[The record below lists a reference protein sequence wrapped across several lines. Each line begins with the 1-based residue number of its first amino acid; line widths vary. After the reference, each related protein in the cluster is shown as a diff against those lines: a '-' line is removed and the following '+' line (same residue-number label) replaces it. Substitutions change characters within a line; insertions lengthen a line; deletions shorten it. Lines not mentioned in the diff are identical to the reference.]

1 MMEPFE
7 TIDIQ
12 ELPLSIPMIRRKV
25 EDFLGS
31 NGLRLG
37 EVDLYLAVLSD
48 DGAILAGGGLQRDIL
63 KCLAV
68 SAEARSLGLS
78 VPLISRLI
86 SVASER
92 GYTNVKVFTKPENRA
107 LFESLGFKLLAE
119 APKAILLENGR
130 ALADYCQYLRAHPA
144 PGVILMNANPF
155 TLGHRYL
162 IEQADFSTRPT
173 GLGRNDKDPAP
184 GLGRNDKVSVISSD
198 ARRAESRN
206 LVIIPVKED
215 ASRFSYAER
224 LAMIRAGAGDW
235 ADVVEGSDYQIS
247 AATFPTYF
255 LKDLSDAAETQMRLD
270 IDLFGRHIAPELGA
284 RVRFVGTEPSDPL
297 TARYNALMKELLP
310 KYGVQ
315 LVEIP
320 RLTCSPDC
328 AEDSSTP
335 PAATLRMTRGTTPE
349 RVGEPAP
356 SCTEDSSTPPT
367 APLRMTR
374 GATPGPVGEPVEP
387 PVLRPAQE
395 PVTATSVRALLDAGR
410 FKEAS
415 ALTPESTW
423 PYLLADLAE
432 RALRM
437 ELDTPMKPGLVGPD
451 STGAHQ
457 DMDYDVMR
465 KGIAAIRPF
474 FPRMAMAETPE
485 ELRQLGIDAEA
496 AMLAATGGVNTH
508 RGAIFALGLAL
519 SAALRTSSAAQ
530 PPHPAEDRP
539 AQLAHNEQVMRNS
552 LVQMYQGIC
561 SNQLKV
567 NGLGGAQISHGS
579 AAVRQYGVKG
589 ARELASEGYQALFE
603 DWLPYYR
610 NLQISPLASLGR
622 NDKENTLG
630 RNNNTPCHFERSRE
644 ICTLLRIMATLDDTC
659 VIHRVGY
666 ERAQEIKDEARA
678 LLKEI
683 PGQAGN
689 DGKGQAGNDGGST
702 GSPTV
707 TTSSGTARLKAMCEK
722 YAAEGI
728 SPGGAADMLAL
739 TIFID
744 SILN

>member
-7 TIDIQ
+7 KIDIQ
-12 ELPLSIPMIRRKV
+12 ELPLSVPMIRRKV

-92 GYTNVKVFTKPENRA
+92 GCTNLKVFTKPENRA

-130 ALADYCQYLRAHPA
+130 GLADYCAYLRAHPA
-144 PGVILMNANPF
+144 SGVIVMNANPF

-162 IEQADFSTRPT
+162 VEQSVLALGPSTSSGTEP
-173 GLGRNDKDPAP
+173 
-184 GLGRNDKVSVISSD
+184 VSAGEPV
-198 ARRAESRN
+198 EPPK
-206 LVIIPVKED
+206 LTIIPVKED
-215 ASRFSYAER
+215 ASRFPYRER
-224 LAMIRAGAGDW
+224 LAMLRAGCDGL

-255 LKDLSDAAETQMRLD
+255 MKDLSDAAETQMRLD
-270 IDLFGRHIAPELGA
+270 IDLFGRHIAPALGA
-284 RVRFVGTEPSDPL
+284 HVRFVGTEPSDPL

-310 KYGVQ
+310 KYGIQ

-320 RLTCSPDC
+320 RLTI
-328 AEDSSTP
+328 E
-335 PAATLRMTRGTTPE
+335 
-349 RVGEPAP
+349 
-356 SCTEDSSTPPT
+356 
-367 APLRMTR
+367 
-374 GATPGPVGEPVEP
+374 
-387 PVLRPAQE
+387 Q
-395 PVTATSVRALLDAGR
+395 PVTATEVRALLDEGR

-437 ELDTPMKPGLVGPD
+437 ELDTPLKPGLVGPD
-451 STGAHQ
+451 SKGAHK
-457 DMDYDVMR
+457 DMDYDIMR

-474 FPRMAMAETPE
+474 FPRMAMAATPE

-519 SAALRTSSAAQ
+519 YPQPIAETAARLDNGSSKRREAGIRGA
-530 PPHPAEDRP
+530 
-539 AQLAHNEQVMRNS
+539 M
-552 LVQMYQGIC
+552 QMA
-561 SNQLKV
+561 K
-567 NGLGGAQISHGS
+567 
-579 AAVRQYGVKG
+579 
-589 ARELASEGYQALFE
+589 EGYKELFE
-603 DWLPYYR
+603 DWLPYYASVKADAHG
-610 NLQISPLASLGR
+610 LQ
-622 NDKENTLG
+622 K
-630 RNNNTPCHFERSRE
+630 
-644 ICTLLRIMATLDDTC
+644 TLLRIMASLDDTC
-659 VIHRVGY
+659 VIHRAGY
-666 ERAQEIKDEARA
+666 ERAKQVKAEAGA
-678 LLKEI
+678 LLEEI

-689 DGKGQAGNDGGST
+689 DGEGPVGNDGGST
-702 GSPTV
+702 SSPTV
-707 TTSSGTARLKAMCEK
+707 MADLIGHLIEMCER

-739 TIFID
+739 TIFMD

>member
-12 ELPLSIPMIRRKV
+12 ELPLSVPTIRRQV

-37 EVDLYLAVLSD
+37 EVDLYLAVLSEE
-48 DGAILAGGGLQRDIL
+48 GAILAGGGLQRDIL

-92 GYTNVKVFTKPENRA
+92 GYTNVKVFTKPENRSV
-107 LFESLGFKLLAE
+107 FESLGFKLLAE
-119 APKAILLENGR
+119 APKAILMENGR
-130 ALADYCQYLRAHPA
+130 GLEEYCDYLRGHRAS
-144 PGVILMNANPF
+144 GVIVMNANPF

-162 IEQADFSTRPT
+162 VEQASLSFRAPE
-173 GLGRNDKDPAP
+173 GR
-184 GLGRNDKVSVISSD
+184 
-198 ARRAESRN
+198 RN
-206 LVIIPVKED
+206 LTIIPVKED
-215 ASRFSYAER
+215 ASRFPYSER
-224 LAMIRAGAGDW
+224 FEMIRTGSGDM

-255 LKDLSDAAETQMRLD
+255 LKNLSDAAETQMRLD
-270 IDLFGRHIAPELGA
+270 IDLFGRHIAPALGA
-284 RVRFVGTEPSDPL
+284 HVRFVGTEPADPL

-310 KYGVQ
+310 KYGVEV
-315 LVEIP
+315 VEIS
-320 RLTCSPDC
+320 RLTDLES
-328 AEDSSTP
+328 
-335 PAATLRMTRGTTPE
+335 
-349 RVGEPAP
+349 
-356 SCTEDSSTPPT
+356 
-367 APLRMTR
+367 
-374 GATPGPVGEPVEP
+374 
-387 PVLRPAQE
+387 
-395 PVTATSVRALLDAGR
+395 PVTATRVRSLLDAGL
-410 FKEAS
+410 FKAAS

-432 RALRM
+432 RALKM

-451 STGAHQ
+451 SVGAHK

-474 FPRMAMAETPE
+474 FARMAMAGTPD

-519 SAALRTSSAAQ
+519 YRHPMAETAARLDNGASKRREAGIRGA
-530 PPHPAEDRP
+530 
-539 AQLAHNEQVMRNS
+539 M
-552 LVQMYQGIC
+552 QMA
-561 SNQLKV
+561 KD
-567 NGLGGAQISHGS
+567 
-579 AAVRQYGVKG
+579 
-589 ARELASEGYQALFE
+589 GYKELFE

-610 NLQISPLASLGR
+610 SIKAEEYGLQ
-622 NDKENTLG
+622 K
-630 RNNNTPCHFERSRE
+630 
-644 ICTLLRIMATLDDTC
+644 TLLRIMATLDDTC

-666 ERAQEIKDEARA
+666 ERAMAVKDEAKA

-689 DGKGQAGNDGGST
+689 DEAVMADLIGH
-702 GSPTV
+702 
-707 TTSSGTARLKAMCEK
+707 LKELCES

-739 TIFID
+739 TIFLD

>member
-12 ELPLSIPMIRRKV
+12 ELPLSVPSVRRQV

-37 EVDLYLAVLSD
+37 EVDLYLAVLSE

-78 VPLISRLI
+78 VPLVSRLI

-92 GYTNVKVFTKPENRA
+92 GCTNVKVFTKPENRA

-130 ALADYCQYLRAHPA
+130 GLADYCAYLRAHQA
-144 PGVILMNANPF
+144 PGVIIMNANPF
-155 TLGHRYL
+155 TLGHKYL
-162 IEQADFSTRPT
+162 VE
-173 GLGRNDKDPAP
+173 
-184 GLGRNDKVSVISSD
+184 
-198 ARRAESRN
+198 RAESRN

-224 LAMIRAGAGDW
+224 LAMIRSGAGDW

-255 LKDLSDAAETQMRLD
+255 LKNLSDAAETQMRLD
-270 IDLFGRHIAPELGA
+270 IDLFGRHIAPALGA
-284 RVRFVGTEPSDPL
+284 RVRYVGSEPADPL
-297 TARYNALMKELLP
+297 TARYNALLKELLP
-310 KYGVQ
+310 KYGIQ
-315 LVEIP
+315 LVEIQ
-320 RLTCSPDC
+320 RLAVDSDC
-328 AEDSSTP
+328 QADSSTP
-335 PAATLRMTRGTTPE
+335 PSAPLRMTRGTTFE
-349 RVGEPAP
+349 LVKG
-356 SCTEDSSTPPT
+356 
-367 APLRMTR
+367 
-374 GATPGPVGEPVEP
+374 
-387 PVLRPAQE
+387 
-395 PVTATSVRALLDAGR
+395 PVTATAVRALLDEGR
-410 FKEAS
+410 FKAAS

-451 STGAHQ
+451 SVGAHK

-474 FPRMAMAETPE
+474 FPCMALAETPE

-519 SAALRTSSAAQ
+519 YRQPIAETAALLDNGTSKRREAGIRGA
-530 PPHPAEDRP
+530 
-539 AQLAHNEQVMRNS
+539 M
-552 LVQMYQGIC
+552 QMA
-561 SNQLKV
+561 KD
-567 NGLGGAQISHGS
+567 
-579 AAVRQYGVKG
+579 
-589 ARELASEGYQALFE
+589 GYKELFE

-610 NLQISPLASLGR
+610 A
-622 NDKENTLG
+622 
-630 RNNNTPCHFERSRE
+630 CHFERSRE

-659 VIHRVGY
+659 VIHRAGY
-666 ERAQEIKDEARA
+666 ARAQEIKAEAKTLA
-678 LLKEI
+678 DHFDIEKLKE
-683 PGQAGN
+683 
-689 DGKGQAGNDGGST
+689 
-702 GSPTV
+702 
-707 TTSSGTARLKAMCEK
+707 MCDR

-744 SILN
+744 SIFN

>member
-1 MMEPFE
+1 MEPFE
-7 TIDIQ
+7 RIDIQ
-12 ELPLSIPMIRRKV
+12 ELPLSVPSVRRQV

-37 EVDLYLAVLSD
+37 EVDLYLAVLSE
-48 DGAILAGGGLQRDIL
+48 DGAILAGGGLQRDIV

-86 SVASER
+86 SEASER

-130 ALADYCQYLRAHPA
+130 GLADYCVYLRAHPA
-144 PGVILMNANPF
+144 PGVIVMNANPF

-173 GLGRNDKDPAP
+173 GLGRNDKDPAT
-184 GLGRNDKVSVISSD
+184 GLDRNDKPIVISSD

-215 ASRFSYAER
+215 ASRFPYMER
-224 LAMIRAGAGDW
+224 LAMLRAGAGDL

-255 LKDLSDAAETQMRLD
+255 LKNLSDAAETQMRLD
-270 IDLFGRHIAPELGA
+270 IDLFGRHIAPALGA
-284 RVRFVGTEPSDPL
+284 RVRFVGAEPVDPL
-297 TARYNALMKELLP
+297 TARYNALLKELLP

-320 RLTCSPDC
+320 RLACSPDR

-335 PAATLRMTRGTTPE
+335 LSAPLRMTRGTTHE
-349 RVGEPAP
+349 H
-356 SCTEDSSTPPT
+356 
-367 APLRMTR
+367 
-374 GATPGPVGEPVEP
+374 VE
-387 PVLRPAQE
+387 E
-395 PVTATSVRALLDAGR
+395 PVTATAVRALMDEGR
-410 FKEAS
+410 FKAAS
-415 ALTPESTW
+415 ALTPASTW

-437 ELDTPMKPGLVGPD
+437 ELDTPLKPGLVGPD
-451 STGAHQ
+451 SKGAHK
-457 DMDYDVMR
+457 DMDYDIMR

-474 FPRMAMAETPE
+474 FPRMAMAATPE

-519 SAALRTSSAAQ
+519 Y
-530 PPHPAEDRP
+530 PHPIAETAARLDNGSSKRRE
-539 AQLAHNEQVMRNS
+539 AGIRGAM
-552 LVQMYQGIC
+552 QMA
-561 SNQLKV
+561 K
-567 NGLGGAQISHGS
+567 
-579 AAVRQYGVKG
+579 
-589 ARELASEGYQALFE
+589 EGYKELFGG
-603 DWLPYYR
+603 WLPYYASVKADACG
-610 NLQISPLASLGR
+610 LQ
-622 NDKENTLG
+622 K
-630 RNNNTPCHFERSRE
+630 
-644 ICTLLRIMATLDDTC
+644 TLLRIMATLDDTC

-666 ERAQEIKDEARA
+666 ARAQEIKAEASA
-678 LLKEI
+678 LAEHF
-683 PGQAGN
+683 
-689 DGKGQAGNDGGST
+689 DMDS
-702 GSPTV
+702 
-707 TTSSGTARLKAMCEK
+707 LKAMCER

-739 TIFID
+739 TIFTE

>member
-12 ELPLSIPMIRRKV
+12 ELPLSVPSVRRQV

-37 EVDLYLAVLSD
+37 EVDLYLAVLSE

-78 VPLISRLI
+78 VPLVSRLI

-92 GYTNVKVFTKPENRA
+92 GCTNVKVFTKPENRA

-130 ALADYCQYLRAHPA
+130 GLADYCAYLRAHQA
-144 PGVILMNANPF
+144 PGVIIMNANPF
-155 TLGHRYL
+155 TLGHKYL
-162 IEQADFSTRPT
+162 VE
-173 GLGRNDKDPAP
+173 K
-184 GLGRNDKVSVISSD
+184 
-198 ARRAESRN
+198 AESRN

-224 LAMIRAGAGDW
+224 LAMIRSGAGDW

-255 LKDLSDAAETQMRLD
+255 LKNLSDAAETQMRLD
-270 IDLFGRHIAPELGA
+270 IDLFGRHIAPALGA
-284 RVRFVGTEPSDPL
+284 RVRYVGSEPADPL

-315 LVEIP
+315 LVEIQ
-320 RLTCSPDC
+320 RLAVDSDC
-328 AEDSSTP
+328 QADSSTP
-335 PAATLRMTRGTTPE
+335 P
-349 RVGEPAP
+349 
-356 SCTEDSSTPPT
+356 S
-367 APLRMTR
+367 APLRMTE
-374 GATPGPVGEPVEP
+374 G
-387 PVLRPAQE
+387 
-395 PVTATSVRALLDAGR
+395 PVTATEVRALLDEGR
-410 FKEAS
+410 FREAS
-415 ALTPESTW
+415 ALTPVSTW
-423 PYLLADLAE
+423 PYLLAELAE

-451 STGAHQ
+451 SVGAHK

-474 FPRMAMAETPE
+474 FPRMAMAETPD

-519 SAALRTSSAAQ
+519 YRQPIAETAALLDNGSSKRREAGIRGA
-530 PPHPAEDRP
+530 
-539 AQLAHNEQVMRNS
+539 M
-552 LVQMYQGIC
+552 QMA
-561 SNQLKV
+561 KD
-567 NGLGGAQISHGS
+567 
-579 AAVRQYGVKG
+579 
-589 ARELASEGYQALFE
+589 GYKELFE

-610 NLQISPLASLGR
+610 A
-622 NDKENTLG
+622 
-630 RNNNTPCHFERSRE
+630 CHFERSRE

-659 VIHRVGY
+659 VIHRAGY
-666 ERAQEIKDEARA
+666 ARAQEIKAEAKTLA
-678 LLKEI
+678 DHFDKEKLKE
-683 PGQAGN
+683 
-689 DGKGQAGNDGGST
+689 
-702 GSPTV
+702 
-707 TTSSGTARLKAMCEK
+707 MCDC

-739 TIFID
+739 TIFMD

>member
-12 ELPLSIPMIRRKV
+12 ELPLSVPTIRRQV

-37 EVDLYLAVLSD
+37 EVDLYLAVLSEE
-48 DGAILAGGGLQRDIL
+48 GAILAGGGLQRDIL

-92 GYTNVKVFTKPENRA
+92 GYTNVKVFTKPENRSV
-107 LFESLGFKLLAE
+107 FESLGFKLLAE
-119 APKAILLENGR
+119 APKAILMENGR
-130 ALADYCQYLRAHPA
+130 GLEEYCDYLRGHRAS
-144 PGVILMNANPF
+144 GVIVMNANPF

-162 IEQADFSTRPT
+162 VEQASLSFRAPE
-173 GLGRNDKDPAP
+173 GR
-184 GLGRNDKVSVISSD
+184 
-198 ARRAESRN
+198 RN
-206 LVIIPVKED
+206 LTIIPVKED
-215 ASRFSYAER
+215 ASRFPYSER
-224 LAMIRAGAGDW
+224 LEMIRTGSGNM

-255 LKDLSDAAETQMRLD
+255 LKNLSDAAETQMRLD
-270 IDLFGRHIAPELGA
+270 IDLFGRHIAPALGA
-284 RVRFVGTEPSDPL
+284 HVRFVGTEPADPL

-310 KYGVQ
+310 KYGVEV
-315 LVEIP
+315 VEIS
-320 RLTCSPDC
+320 RLTDLES
-328 AEDSSTP
+328 
-335 PAATLRMTRGTTPE
+335 
-349 RVGEPAP
+349 
-356 SCTEDSSTPPT
+356 
-367 APLRMTR
+367 
-374 GATPGPVGEPVEP
+374 
-387 PVLRPAQE
+387 
-395 PVTATSVRALLDAGR
+395 PVTATRVRSLLDAGQ
-410 FKEAS
+410 FKAAS

-432 RALRM
+432 RALKM

-451 STGAHQ
+451 SVGAHK

-474 FPRMAMAETPE
+474 FARMAMAGTPD

-519 SAALRTSSAAQ
+519 YRHPMAETAARLDNGASKRREAGIRGA
-530 PPHPAEDRP
+530 
-539 AQLAHNEQVMRNS
+539 M
-552 LVQMYQGIC
+552 QMA
-561 SNQLKV
+561 KD
-567 NGLGGAQISHGS
+567 
-579 AAVRQYGVKG
+579 
-589 ARELASEGYQALFE
+589 GYKELFE

-610 NLQISPLASLGR
+610 SIKAKEYALQ
-622 NDKENTLG
+622 K
-630 RNNNTPCHFERSRE
+630 
-644 ICTLLRIMATLDDTC
+644 TLLRIMATLDDTC

-666 ERAQEIKDEARA
+666 ERAMAVKDEAKA

-689 DGKGQAGNDGGST
+689 DEAVMADLIGH
-702 GSPTV
+702 
-707 TTSSGTARLKAMCEK
+707 LKELCES

-744 SILN
+744 SIFN

>member
-12 ELPLSIPMIRRKV
+12 ELPLSVPTIRRQV

-37 EVDLYLAVLSD
+37 EVDLYLAVLSE

-92 GYTNVKVFTKPENRA
+92 GYTNVKVFTKPENRSV
-107 LFESLGFKLLAE
+107 FESLGFKLLAE
-119 APKAILLENGR
+119 APKAILMENGR
-130 ALADYCQYLRAHPA
+130 GLEEYCDYLRGHRAS
-144 PGVILMNANPF
+144 GVIVMNANPF

-162 IEQADFSTRPT
+162 VEQASLSFRAPE
-173 GLGRNDKDPAP
+173 GR
-184 GLGRNDKVSVISSD
+184 
-198 ARRAESRN
+198 RN
-206 LVIIPVKED
+206 LTIIPVKED
-215 ASRFSYAER
+215 ASRFPYSER
-224 LAMIRAGAGDW
+224 FEMIRTGSGDM

-255 LKDLSDAAETQMRLD
+255 LKNLSDAAETQMCLD
-270 IDLFGRHIAPELGA
+270 IDLFGRHIAPALGA
-284 RVRFVGTEPSDPL
+284 HVRFVGTEPADPL

-310 KYGVQ
+310 EYGVEV
-315 LVEIP
+315 VEIS
-320 RLTCSPDC
+320 RLT
-328 AEDSSTP
+328 DSES
-335 PAATLRMTRGTTPE
+335 
-349 RVGEPAP
+349 
-356 SCTEDSSTPPT
+356 
-367 APLRMTR
+367 
-374 GATPGPVGEPVEP
+374 
-387 PVLRPAQE
+387 
-395 PVTATSVRALLDAGR
+395 PVTATRVRSLLDAGQ
-410 FKEAS
+410 FKAAS

-432 RALRM
+432 RALKM

-451 STGAHQ
+451 SVGAHK

-474 FPRMAMAETPE
+474 FARMAMAGTPD

-519 SAALRTSSAAQ
+519 YRHPMAETAARLDIRGA
-530 PPHPAEDRP
+530 
-539 AQLAHNEQVMRNS
+539 M
-552 LVQMYQGIC
+552 QMA
-561 SNQLKV
+561 KD
-567 NGLGGAQISHGS
+567 
-579 AAVRQYGVKG
+579 
-589 ARELASEGYQALFE
+589 GYKELFE

-610 NLQISPLASLGR
+610 SIKAEEYGLQ
-622 NDKENTLG
+622 K
-630 RNNNTPCHFERSRE
+630 
-644 ICTLLRIMATLDDTC
+644 TLLRIMATLDDTC

-666 ERAQEIKDEARA
+666 ERAMAVKDEAKA

-689 DGKGQAGNDGGST
+689 AEAVMADLIGH
-702 GSPTV
+702 
-707 TTSSGTARLKAMCEK
+707 LKELCER

-739 TIFID
+739 TIFLD

>member
-12 ELPLSIPMIRRKV
+12 ELPLSVPSVRRQV

-37 EVDLYLAVLSD
+37 EVDLYLAVLSEN
-48 DGAILAGGGLQRDIL
+48 GAILAGGGLRRDIL
-63 KCLAV
+63 KGLAV

-92 GYTNVKVFTKPENRA
+92 GYTNVKVFTKPENRSV
-107 LFESLGFKLLAE
+107 FESLGFKLLAE

-130 ALADYCQYLRAHPA
+130 GLADYCAYLRAHRA
-144 PGVILMNANPF
+144 SGVIIMNANPF

-162 IEQADFSTRPT
+162 VEQASLSFRAPE
-173 GLGRNDKDPAP
+173 GR
-184 GLGRNDKVSVISSD
+184 
-198 ARRAESRN
+198 RN
-206 LVIIPVKED
+206 LTIIPVKED
-215 ASRFSYAER
+215 ASRFPYTER
-224 LAMIRAGAGDW
+224 LAMIRTGCGDL

-270 IDLFGRHIAPELGA
+270 IDLFGRHIAPALGA
-284 RVRFVGTEPSDPL
+284 TVRFVGTEPTDPL

-310 KYGVQ
+310 AYGVEV
-315 LVEIP
+315 VEIP
-320 RLTCSPDC
+320 RQT
-328 AEDSSTP
+328 SSAQP
-335 PAATLRMTRGTTPE
+335 IMATT
-349 RVGEPAP
+349 
-356 SCTEDSSTPPT
+356 
-367 APLRMTR
+367 
-374 GATPGPVGEPVEP
+374 
-387 PVLRPAQE
+387 
-395 PVTATSVRALLDAGR
+395 VRALLDAGR
-410 FKEAS
+410 FKAAS
-415 ALTPESTW
+415 ALTPESAW
-423 PYLLADLAE
+423 PYLLADLAD

-451 STGAHQ
+451 SVGAHK
-457 DMDYDVMR
+457 DMDYDIMR

-474 FPRMAMAETPE
+474 FPRMAMAGTPE
-485 ELRQLGIDAEA
+485 ELRQLGIDAEK

-519 SAALRTSSAAQ
+519 YRHPIAETAERLDNGSSKHREAGIRGA
-530 PPHPAEDRP
+530 
-539 AQLAHNEQVMRNS
+539 M
-552 LVQMYQGIC
+552 QMA
-561 SNQLKV
+561 K
-567 NGLGGAQISHGS
+567 
-579 AAVRQYGVKG
+579 
-589 ARELASEGYQALFE
+589 EGYKELFE

-610 NLQISPLASLGR
+610 SLQISPLASLGR
-622 NDKENTLG
+622 NDKM
-630 RNNNTPCHFERSRE
+630 RE

-666 ERAQEIKDEARA
+666 ARAQEIKADAGA
-678 LLKEI
+678 LLEEI
-683 PGQAGN
+683 PGQARN
-689 DGKGQAGNDGGST
+689 DGKGQARNDEAVMADLIGH
-702 GSPTV
+702 
-707 TTSSGTARLKAMCEK
+707 LEEMCDR

-739 TIFID
+739 TIFMD

>member
-12 ELPLSIPMIRRKV
+12 ELPLSVPSVRRQV

-37 EVDLYLAVLSD
+37 EVDLYLAVLSE

-78 VPLISRLI
+78 VPLVSRLI

-92 GYTNVKVFTKPENRA
+92 GCTNVKVFTKPENRA
-107 LFESLGFKLLAE
+107 LFESLGFRLLAE

-130 ALADYCQYLRAHPA
+130 GLADYCAYLRAHPA
-144 PGVILMNANPF
+144 PGVIIMNANPF
-155 TLGHRYL
+155 TLGHKYL
-162 IEQADFSTRPT
+162 VE
-173 GLGRNDKDPAP
+173 K
-184 GLGRNDKVSVISSD
+184 
-198 ARRAESRN
+198 AESRN

-224 LAMIRAGAGDW
+224 LAMIRSGAGDW

-255 LKDLSDAAETQMRLD
+255 LKNLSDAAETQMRLD
-270 IDLFGRHIAPELGA
+270 IDLFGRHIAPALGA
-284 RVRFVGTEPSDPL
+284 RVRYVGSEPADPL

-315 LVEIP
+315 LVEIQ
-320 RLTCSPDC
+320 RLACPPDGT
-328 AEDSSTP
+328 EDSSTP
-335 PAATLRMTRGTTPE
+335 PAA
-349 RVGEPAP
+349 
-356 SCTEDSSTPPT
+356 
-367 APLRMTR
+367 PLRMTK
-374 GATPGPVGEPVEP
+374 GTTSELVKG
-387 PVLRPAQE
+387 
-395 PVTATSVRALLDAGR
+395 PVTATEVRALLDEGR
-410 FKEAS
+410 FKAAS

-437 ELDTPMKPGLVGPD
+437 ELDTPMKPGLVGLD
-451 STGAHQ
+451 SVGAHK
-457 DMDYDVMR
+457 DMDYGVMR

-474 FPRMAMAETPE
+474 FPRMALAETPE

-519 SAALRTSSAAQ
+519 YRQPIAETAALLDNGSSKRREAGIRGA
-530 PPHPAEDRP
+530 
-539 AQLAHNEQVMRNS
+539 M
-552 LVQMYQGIC
+552 QMA
-561 SNQLKV
+561 KD
-567 NGLGGAQISHGS
+567 
-579 AAVRQYGVKG
+579 
-589 ARELASEGYQALFE
+589 GYKELFE

-610 NLQISPLASLGR
+610 A
-622 NDKENTLG
+622 
-630 RNNNTPCHFERSRE
+630 CHFERSRE

-666 ERAQEIKDEARA
+666 ERAKQVKAEAEG

-689 DGKGQAGNDGGST
+689 DEVVMADLIGHLKG
-702 GSPTV
+702 
-707 TTSSGTARLKAMCEK
+707 MCER

-739 TIFID
+739 TIFMD

>member
-7 TIDIQ
+7 KIDIQ
-12 ELPLSIPMIRRKV
+12 ELPLSVPMIRRKV

-92 GYTNVKVFTKPENRA
+92 GCTNLKVFTKPENRA

-130 ALADYCQYLRAHPA
+130 GLADYCAYLRAHSA
-144 PGVILMNANPF
+144 PGVIVMNANPF

-162 IEQADFSTRPT
+162 VEQSVLALGPSTSSGTEP
-173 GLGRNDKDPAP
+173 
-184 GLGRNDKVSVISSD
+184 VSAGEPV
-198 ARRAESRN
+198 EPPK
-206 LVIIPVKED
+206 LTIIPVKED
-215 ASRFSYAER
+215 ASRFPYRER
-224 LAMIRAGAGDW
+224 LAMLRAGCDGL

-270 IDLFGRHIAPELGA
+270 IDLFGRHIAPALGA
-284 RVRFVGTEPSDPL
+284 TVRFVGTEPVDPL

-310 KYGVQ
+310 KYGVDV
-315 LVEIP
+315 VEIP
-320 RLTCSPDC
+320 RLTLAGAST
-328 AEDSSTP
+328 SS
-335 PAATLRMTRGTTPE
+335 ASRNA
-349 RVGEPAP
+349 
-356 SCTEDSSTPPT
+356 
-367 APLRMTR
+367 
-374 GATPGPVGEPVEP
+374 GPVAEPVEAP
-387 PVLRPAQE
+387 ALRQAQG
-395 PVTATSVRALLDAGR
+395 PVTATEVRALVDEGQFR
-410 FKEAS
+410 EAS
-415 ALTPESTW
+415 ALTPVSTW
-423 PYLLADLAE
+423 PYLLAELAE

-451 STGAHQ
+451 SKGAHK

-519 SAALRTSSAAQ
+519 NATGRLFGRRMESGDNERVMQRCLGEMSQSLSRKYLNDSELHSTAQ
-530 PPHPAEDRP
+530 
-539 AQLAHNEQVMRNS
+539 
-552 LVQMYQGIC
+552 
-561 SNQLKV
+561 
-567 NGLGGAQISHGS
+567 SHG
-579 AAVRQYGVKG
+579 AEAVKKYGVKG
-589 ARELASEGYQALFE
+589 ARELAAEGYQALFE
-603 DWLPYYR
+603 DWLPYYASVKADAYG
-610 NLQISPLASLGR
+610 LQ
-622 NDKENTLG
+622 K
-630 RNNNTPCHFERSRE
+630 
-644 ICTLLRIMATLDDTC
+644 TLLRIMATLDDTC

-666 ERAQEIKDEARA
+666 ARA
-678 LLKEI
+678 MEVKEE
-683 PGQAGN
+683 AKALAERF
-689 DGKGQAGNDGGST
+689 DRDKLEEMCSRFA
-702 GSPTV
+702 
-707 TTSSGTARLKAMCEK
+707 SGR
-722 YAAEGI
+722 I
-728 SPGGAADMLAL
+728 SPACKDCYFFYFVSHM
-739 TIFID
+739 TERI
-744 SILN
+744 ILRSQPVMVLSRSGSLLCLR